1 MLCGKAR
8 NGAALLTLMDT
19 LLIWCRIERA
29 SLQRQLDLM
38 VEGTIRIAEHQ
49 PGQPPRD
56 TTPTSIEDTR
66 RKIAE
71 LDEILARPND

>member
-1 MLCGKAR
+1 
-8 NGAALLTLMDT
+8 LLTLMDT
-19 LLIWCRIERA
+19 LLIWCRTERA

-38 VEGTIRIAEHQ
+38 VDGTIRIGEHQ

-56 TTPTSIEDTR
+56 ITPTRIEDTR

-71 LDEILARPND
+71 LDDILARPND

>member
-1 MLCGKAR
+1 MLYREAKMER
-8 NGAALLTLMDT
+8 ALLTTMDN

-38 VEGTIRIAEHQ
+38 VAGTIRIGEHQ

-71 LDEILARPND
+71 LDDILARPNA